1 MRTPRAPYYRGAVD
15 ANAVSRA
22 MDRYAMGDAAAFGE
36 VYDGLSPRLL
46 GFLRRRARNDALAEE
61 LLQQTFLQIHA
72 SREHY
77 RTGLDVVP
85 WAFAIARRLLIDVMR
100 KSGREVLGGAESV
113 SEPASPDPHPDE
125 EFAMREAAGAL
136 KSKIASLPANQR
148 EAFELV
154 KLEGLSL
161 AQAAQALGATVM
173 AVKLRLHRAYETLRL
188 DVREPQPEES
198 VRQ

>member
-1 MRTPRAPYYRGAVD
+1 
-15 ANAVSRA
+15 

-100 KSGREVLGGAESV
+100 KSGREVLGGDESV
-113 SEPASPDPHPDE
+113 SEPTSPDPHPDE
-125 EFAMREAAGAL
+125 ELAMREAADAL
-136 KSKIASLPANQR
+136 KSKLASLPANQR

-161 AQAAQALGATVM
+161 AQAAQTLGATVT

-188 DVREPQPEES
+188 EAREPQPEEP